1 MEFAFIFGNQ
11 YNESGAAQQMP
22 GKKGEQPLAPT
33 KAFNATWGY
42 SLVLS
47 PAPAGRRIID
57 HGNAVGMGTRS
68 ANHPLC
74 LRRYPTHCHF
84 EGDSLERMRE
94 AATEK
99 SWFSGQDFSLRSK

>member
-1 MEFAFIFGNQ
+1 M
-11 YNESGAAQQMP
+11 
-22 GKKGEQPLAPT
+22 
-33 KAFNATWGY
+33 
-42 SLVLS
+42 VLS
-47 PAPAGRRIID
+47 PAPAGRRIIA
-57 HGNAVGMGTRS
+57 HGNAVGMGTRG
-68 ANHPLC
+68 AKHRFR